1 MKGFEADW
9 RDAYPGINAVSLM
22 EIKNPPDPKRL
33 DLIPVVKYAIERKIA
48 SGKQDYW
55 DAPAKLELAILLKD
69 EKTAKKALSDALS
82 SARVP
87 WELET
92 TARNLRLIRDKRTGI
107 SDQQIRITSSLLAG
121 IVVILTSLIQLLK
134 SHETWVIYR
143 ATANSMLGEK
153 YMFTHNA
160 GLYST
165 LPEDKRKSV
174 FVERVEGII
183 AQEGTKYFSIHSQK
197 SGTETAIPSSGNK

>member
-55 DAPAKLELAILLKD
+55 DAAAKLELAIVVKD
-69 EKTAKKALSDALS
+69 DKTAKKALSDALS

-92 TARNLRLIRDKRTGI
+92 TARNLRLIREARQDR
-107 SDQQIRITSSLLAG
+107 D
-121 IVVILTSLIQLLK
+121 
-134 SHETWVIYR
+134 
-143 ATANSMLGEK
+143 
-153 YMFTHNA
+153 
-160 GLYST
+160 
-165 LPEDKRKSV
+165 
-174 FVERVEGII
+174 ERVEWANEAEDII
-183 AQEGTKYFSIHSQK
+183 LKTAKYVK
-197 SGTETAIPSSGNK
+197 LNSGKRSL